1 MNNMNKNGAIMKSR
15 STHLLNTL
23 VSFALMAAIQ
33 TVSAQMIPDYI
44 TGAVASDARVEAM
57 TERDAARHPA
67 EILTL
72 SGIKPGDTVIEFA
85 GFGQYYTTML
95 AEIVGAQGQIHMFDL
110 PYMGEAAGAASTK
123 FVKDH
128 PNTYY
133 HLVDYNI
140 ATLPENVDIVY
151 NVLYYHDL
159 PLNNIDTAALNR
171 KIFAALKPGG
181 VFLIVDHNAEAGSGT
196 RDVSKLHRIDPAVIK
211 TEVLAA
217 GFVLAEESNLL
228 RVAEDD
234 HTKMVFS
241 PGTRGA
247 TDRSVFKFVKP

>member
-1 MNNMNKNGAIMKSR
+1 MNISNPIKAAALG
-15 STHLLNTL
+15 TL
-23 VSFALMAAIQ
+23 ILAFGTQVAC
-33 TVSAQMIPDYI
+33 AQMIPAYI
-44 TGAVASDARVEAM
+44 TSAVASDARVAAM

-67 EILTL
+67 EILAL
-72 SGIKPGDTVIEFA
+72 SGVKPGDKVIEFA

-95 AEIVGAQGQIHMFDL
+95 SEIVGEQGQIHMFDL
-110 PYMGEAAGAASTK
+110 PYMGEAAGAESTK

-128 PNTYY
+128 SNTFY
-133 HLVDYNI
+133 HLIDYNI
-140 ATLPENVDIVY
+140 AMLPQDVDIVY

-159 PLNNIDTAALNR
+159 PLNNIDTAALNK

-181 VFLIVDHNAEAGSGT
+181 VFFIVDHNAEAGSGT

-211 TEVLAA
+211 SEVLAA
-217 GFVLAEESNLL
+217 GFVLAEESKLL
-228 RVAEDD
+228 ASAEDD

-247 TDRSVFKFVKP
+247 TDRSVLKFVKPQ